1 MISWAM
7 QLVIGLL
14 FIKKKKKKK
23 GLFLCSGLGDSE
35 SSETKVSPLKVR
47 KLAFLEA

>member
-14 FIKKKKKKK
+14 FIKKKKKK

>member
-14 FIKKKKKKK
+14 FIKKKKK